1 MNPPLDNERAVT
13 EELIPLVYDE
23 LRKVARGYARRQ
35 PAGFT
40 LRPTEMVHE
49 ACIQLMQHGR
59 AEWRNTEEFRAIA
72 ACKIWQVIVDHV
84 RRRSSKKR
92 GGSGRTPS
100 ADAVDAD
107 PATSSAP
114 CVEAERWQR
123 IPLESIGIEWR
134 DRVVDLVDLAD
145 AMEALAESRA
155 RLHKIMT
162 LRWFGG
168 LTHAEVARQLELS
181 SSTVEKEYR
190 YALAWLSRRLDEA
203 RHHGD

>member
-1 MNPPLDNERAVT
+1 MDPPADNERAIT
-13 EELIPLVYDE
+13 EELIPLVYEE

-49 ACIQLMQHGR
+49 ACIQLIKHGR

-72 ACKIWQVIVDHV
+72 ACKIWQVIVDHL
-84 RRRSSKKR
+84 RRRGSKKR
-92 GGSGRTPS
+92 GGSGRTPP
-100 ADAVDAD
+100 ADAGAGV
-107 PATSSAP
+107 SSEDH
-114 CVEAERWQR
+114 VETERWQR
-123 IPLESIGIEWR
+123 IPLESIGVDWQ

-145 AMEALAESRA
+145 AMEALGESST
-155 RLHKIMT
+155 RLRDIVT

-168 LTHAEVARQLELS
+168 LTHAEVAHQLKVS
-181 SSTVEKEYR
+181 VSTVEKEYR